1 MMSSCSPENV
11 PDLSSL
17 GRDKLP
23 ILYSFRRCP
32 YAMRARMALD
42 VAGVKCRLREV
53 VLRDKPKEMLLISP
67 KGTVPVLQR
76 VDGTVLEESRDV
88 MLWAL
93 RENDPESWLNVDM
106 EAAIALIDECDGP
119 FKHALDRY
127 KYPNRY
133 DLPDRLEHRERGL
146 VYLRTLNDRLSVTK
160 GLIKDTF
167 CLPDAAISPF
177 VRQFAN
183 TDRDWFGNIT
193 LPHLKHWLSEIIE
206 GPLFARIMQKYPQWQ
221 TGDEEPIF
229 PPSLSA

>member
-1 MMSSCSPENV
+1 MSLCSPENA
-11 PDLSSL
+11 PDLPVTD
-17 GRDKLP
+17 RDLP

-42 VAGVKCRLREV
+42 VAGVKCHLREV
-53 VLRDKPKEMLLISP
+53 VLRDKPEEMLAISP
-67 KGTVPVLQR
+67 KGTVPVLHMG
-76 VDGTVLEESRDV
+76 DGTVLEESRDI

-93 RENDPESWLNVDM
+93 EQNDPERWLDVAMD
-106 EAAIALIDECDGP
+106 EASALIDECDGP

-133 DLPDRLEHRERGL
+133 DLPDGLEHRERGL
-146 VYLRTLNDRLSVTK
+146 AYLRSLDGRLEGAK
-160 GLIKDTF
+160 GLVKDAF

-183 TDRDWFGNIT
+183 TDRDWFDSLP
-193 LPHLKHWLSEIIE
+193 LPHLQRWLSVTLDS
-206 GPLFARIMQKYPQWQ
+206 PRFSRIMQKFPQWQ

-229 PPSLSA
+229 PSQVGI